1 MNPDDLNACADLV
14 RRGDPERFMAAM
26 AAPVAARQILFPLY
40 AFNVEVARAPWVTQE
55 ALIAEMR
62 LQWWRDALEEIRAGG
77 FVRRH
82 EVVTPLAG
90 ILDAEGASLLDDLII
105 ARYWDI
111 NRDPF
116 EDVAAFDTYITNT
129 SGHLMLAAARALGQ
143 ADKGVVL
150 DAGYAHGLGNLLR
163 AIPALEEAGRVPLV
177 DGRPDT
183 VRSLADT
190 GLARLHSARKA
201 RRKISKEAR
210 PALLPA
216 WKTGAILRRA
226 VASPMRV
233 SEGRLDIS
241 PIASRLRLIARAG
254 SGRW

>member
-26 AAPVAARQILFPLY
+26 AAPVEARKILFPIY
-40 AFNVEVARAPWVTQE
+40 AFNVEVVRAPWVTQE

-90 ILDAEGASLLDDLII
+90 ILDADGAALLDDLIV

-116 EDVAAFDTYITNT
+116 EDAAAFDDYLTHT
-129 SGHLMLAAARALGQ
+129 SGHLMLVAARALGQ
-143 ADKGVVL
+143 ADKDVVL

-177 DGRPDT
+177 DGRPDP
-183 VRSLADT
+183 VRALAET
-190 GLARLHSARKA
+190 GLARLNSAGRA
-201 RRKISKEAR
+201 RITVSKQAR

-226 VASPMRV
+226 IASPMRV

-254 SGRW
+254 SGWW